1 MEHFAEIVVI
11 LLLILLNGFFAAAE
25 IAILTSRRGRLE
37 QLAKLGD
44 RGAKLALSLSEDAG
58 RFLSTVQV
66 GITVVATLAAAFGGS
81 QVAGDLEEWF
91 AASNS
96 PFLQSYKKSLSLA
109 IITVV
114 ISFLSLVFGEL
125 IPKRVALQRAEP
137 LARFVSYP
145 MSILSRATRPFVAL
159 LNGVTTSLL
168 RVFGIR
174 ANDQPSVSVEDIE
187 HMIETGHEEGV
198 FNFSEK
204 EVALEALQLGDRKV
218 KDVMLPRIDMEAL
231 DVDTPQDEV
240 MGAIAMAGF
249 SRIPVYEE
257 RLDHVLGFVYIK
269 DVFQQVYLGRPIE
282 LRKLLHP
289 PLFVPDSMGLDK
301 VLEAFQDKRTQLAI
315 VVDEFGGTEGLITM
329 EDVLE
334 ELVGEIHDEHRRDHE
349 QMAVKR
355 DDGSWLV
362 DGGMPV
368 HDFVELMNDTLPALK
383 APEDIS
389 TISGVVLQHLERI
402 PKVGEKFKWHE
413 IEMEVVDM
421 DGARIDRILVTPPAV
436 APTEEV
442 ASGND

>member
-1 MEHFAEIVVI
+1 
-11 LLLILLNGFFAAAE
+11 
-25 IAILTSRRGRLE
+25 
-37 QLAKLGD
+37 
-44 RGAKLALSLSEDAG
+44 
-58 RFLSTVQV
+58 
-66 GITVVATLAAAFGGS
+66 
-81 QVAGDLEEWF
+81 
-91 AASNS
+91 
-96 PFLQSYKKSLSLA
+96 
-109 IITVV
+109 
-114 ISFLSLVFGEL
+114 
-125 IPKRVALQRAEP
+125 
-137 LARFVSYP
+137 
-145 MSILSRATRPFVAL
+145 
-159 LNGVTTSLL
+159 
-168 RVFGIR
+168 
-174 ANDQPSVSVEDIE
+174 
-187 HMIETGHEEGV
+187 
-198 FNFSEK
+198 
-204 EVALEALQLGDRKV
+204 
-218 KDVMLPRIDMEAL
+218 MEAL

-334 ELVGEIHDEHRRDHE
+334 ELVGEIHDEHRRD
-349 QMAVKR
+349 
-355 DDGSWLV
+355 DGSWLV